1 MYFDP
6 SVNIP
11 KIPTD
16 AMANSMS
23 ILIDEIK
30 DT

>member
-1 MYFDP
+1 MYFEP
-6 SVNIP
+6 NVNIP

-16 AMANSMS
+16 AIANSMS
-23 ILIDEIK
+23 ILIDEIR